1 MTNKM
6 VLTTTARAEALFA
19 STLPT
24 GSRPDLREATTMIN
38 ATVRRCRGVRG
49 CAVEMAG
56 AFGDSPE
63 AAVRR
68 MRWARE
74 VALTLF
80 ESALNTTTHP
90 GHTKSALAPVGVGRA
105 QMCSSRSP

>member
-1 MTNKM
+1 MTHTM
-6 VLTTTARAEALFA
+6 RLIATARAEALFA

-24 GSRPDLREATTMIN
+24 GSTPGLREATTMITT
-38 ATVRRCRGVRG
+38 AVRRCSGVRG

-80 ESALNTTTHP
+80 ASHNDTTTHP
-90 GHTKSALAPVGVGRA
+90 GHVKPAPNAVAAGTA
-105 QMCSSRSP
+105 QTRSSRSP

>member
-1 MTNKM
+1 MT
-6 VLTTTARAEALFA
+6 TTIRLIDTARAEALFA

-24 GSRPDLREATTMIN
+24 GSTPGQREATTMITT
-38 ATVRRCRGVRG
+38 TVRRCSGVRG
-49 CAVEMAG
+49 CAAEMAG

-74 VALTLF
+74 IALTL
-80 ESALNTTTHP
+80 SGSDPSTTAHP
-90 GHTKSALAPVGVGRA
+90 GHVNPARAAVGAGRA
-105 QMCSSRSP
+105 QTRSSRSP